1 MAGSGGKPSSGGNAG
16 ATGTAG
22 SGTAGSGTA
31 GSVGSGSCDGTAA
44 FAAGSGDKYMV
55 GAKVTAVCSGGT
67 PCTQAS
73 PAGASGK
80 TYEFSCLDRY
90 NCGTQDPG
98 KTNWSTPPWQ
108 LSQACE

>member
-1 MAGSGGKPSSGGNAG
+1 VDRRNFIA
-16 ATGTAG
+16 
-22 SGTAGSGTA
+22 
-31 GSVGSGSCDGTAA
+31 GTAA